1 MDAWRPG
8 LWPPFLASVSSSH
21 AQQTIRVGW
30 TIPAEESKYWMMRRP
45 AEFPDLGKTYNIEWT
60 QFQGTAPMTQALAAG
75 ALDCATQAPLSLA
88 NGVVGGNLKAYIVA
102 QHVFEKPGGFSVYW
116 AVKDDSPIK
125 TIADL
130 KGKTIG
136 ISVIG
141 GGTQG
146 PFTMLL
152 KQNGVD
158 PAKDIK
164 LVEVGFAVSED
175 ALRQGRVDA
184 VNMNQPFAARAE
196 AKGGT
201 RKLFSL
207 SEAMPNIVHIL
218 EACRADFVDKN
229 PELVKAYVRDITSG
243 MKKAL
248 ANREETLKVVSEVL
262 KAPIPVLDTY
272 LLKDNDFGRDP
283 GAAPNF
289 EAIQKM
295 LDIYAADGH
304 AAEDGRR
311 AVQAP
316 DHRRAAAIARSEAV
330 STGLCDRRRAL
341 RYPAYGA
348 CERDFAHE
356 KMAIPRDDRWPRS
369 CAPPRLHARDGA
381 RRRGDRQ
388 ADDRRGQHEGR
399 ADALQHDPRFPG
411 RCRQGRDRGG
421 RRHAAGIRHHFGLRR
436 HQHEP

>member
-1 MDAWRPG
+1 MMR
-8 LWPPFLASVSSSH
+8 VSSKWILAAGAVAAVMAGVSA
-21 AQQTIRVGW
+21 AQAQTTIRVGW

-45 AEFPDLGKTYNIEWT
+45 AEFPSLGKDYKVEWT

-75 ALDCATQAPLSLA
+75 ALDCATQAVLSLS
-88 NGVVGGNLKAYIVA
+88 NGVVGGGLKAYIVA

-146 PFTMLL
+146 PFNMLL
-152 KQNGVD
+152 KKNGLD
-158 PAKDIK
+158 PATDVK

-201 RKLFSL
+201 RKLFAL

-229 PELVKAYVRDITSG
+229 PDAVKAYVKDITAG

-248 ANREETLKVVSEVL
+248 ANREETLKVVSEQL
-262 KAPIPVLDTY
+262 KAPIPVLESY

-289 EAIQKM
+289 QAMQKM
-295 LDIYAADGH
+295 LDIYAETGMLPKLDVMQFKH
-304 AAEDGRR
+304 PTI
-311 AVQAP
+311 VAP
-316 DHRRAAAIARSEAV
+316 
-330 STGLCDRRRAL
+330 
-341 RYPAYGA
+341 
-348 CERDFAHE
+348 
-356 KMAIPRDDRWPRS
+356 
-369 CAPPRLHARDGA
+369 
-381 RRRGDRQ
+381 
-388 ADDRRGQHEGR
+388 
-399 ADALQHDPRFPG
+399 LQ
-411 RCRQGRDRGG
+411 
-421 RRHAAGIRHHFGLRR
+421 
-436 HQHEP
+436 

>member
-1 MDAWRPG
+1 MRKTLMLAALAAIALAASARPT
-8 LWPPFLASVSSSH
+8 L

-30 TIPAEESKYWMMRRP
+30 TIPAEESKYWMMKRP
-45 AEFPDLGKTYNIEWT
+45 AEFPDIGKTYNIEWT

-75 ALDCATQAPLSLA
+75 ALDCATQAPLSLS
-88 NGVVGGNLKAYIVA
+88 NGVVGGGLKAYIVA
-102 QHVFEKPGGFSVYW
+102 QHVYEKPGGFSVYW

-130 KGKTIG
+130 KGKTVG

-146 PFTMLL
+146 PFNMLL
-152 KQNGVD
+152 KQAGLD

-201 RKLFSL
+201 RKLFQL

-229 PELVKAYVRDITSG
+229 PDLVKAYVRDITAG

-248 ANREETLKVVSEVL
+248 ANRDETLKVVSEVM
-262 KAPIPVLDTY
+262 KAPVAVIDTY

-283 GAAPNF
+283 VAAPNF
-289 EAIQKM
+289 PAIQKM
-295 LDIYAADGH
+295 LDIYAETGMLPKLDVAQFKH
-304 AAEDGRR
+304 PTI
-311 AVQAP
+311 VAP
-316 DHRRAAAIARSEAV
+316 IE
-330 STGLCDRRRAL
+330 
-341 RYPAYGA
+341 
-348 CERDFAHE
+348 
-356 KMAIPRDDRWPRS
+356 
-369 CAPPRLHARDGA
+369 
-381 RRRGDRQ
+381 
-388 ADDRRGQHEGR
+388 
-399 ADALQHDPRFPG
+399 
-411 RCRQGRDRGG
+411 
-421 RRHAAGIRHHFGLRR
+421 
-436 HQHEP
+436 

>member
-1 MDAWRPG
+1 VRKTGHFVLPPLSKRLSRKPDGNGTSAAESKGG
-8 LWPPFLASVSSSH
+8 LLNYLNHETFGIAMISDGFGAEKRGRGMKWVVSKLVLAVVAAITFVAGASPLR

-45 AEFPDLGKTYNIEWT
+45 QEFPDLGKTYNVEWT

-116 AVKDDSPIK
+116 AVMDDSPIK

-146 PFTMLL
+146 PFNMLL

-207 SEAMPNIVHIL
+207 NQAMPNIVHIL

-229 PELVKAYVRDITSG
+229 PDLIKAYVRDITSG

-248 ANREETLKVVSEVL
+248 ANREETLKFVNEVL
-262 KAPIPVLDTY
+262 KAPIPVLETY

-289 EAIQKM
+289 PATQKM
-295 LDIYAADGH
+295 LDIYADTGMLPKLDVAQFKH
-304 AAEDGRR
+304 PTI
-311 AVQAP
+311 VAP
-316 DHRRAAAIARSEAV
+316 
-330 STGLCDRRRAL
+330 
-341 RYPAYGA
+341 
-348 CERDFAHE
+348 
-356 KMAIPRDDRWPRS
+356 
-369 CAPPRLHARDGA
+369 
-381 RRRGDRQ
+381 
-388 ADDRRGQHEGR
+388 
-399 ADALQHDPRFPG
+399 LQ
-411 RCRQGRDRGG
+411 
-421 RRHAAGIRHHFGLRR
+421 
-436 HQHEP
+436 

>member
-1 MDAWRPG
+1 MKGLANVNLRCGCWRRG
-8 LWPPFLASVSSSH
+8 SGVGMMRILSRWVLAAGVLAAVFAGMSSSQ

-45 AEFPDLGKTYNIEWT
+45 AEFPNLGKTYNVEWT
-60 QFQGTAPMTQALAAG
+60 QFQGTAPLTQ
-75 ALDCATQAPLSLA
+75 A

-116 AVKDDSPIK
+116 AVMDDSPIK
-125 TIADL
+125 KIADL
-130 KGKTIG
+130 KDKTVG

-141 GGTQG
+141 GGTYG
-146 PFTMLL
+146 PFAMLL
-152 KQNGVD
+152 QKNGVD
-158 PAKDIK
+158 PKTDIK

-207 SEAMPNIVHIL
+207 SEEMPNIVHIL

-229 PELVKAYVRDITSG
+229 PDLVKAYVRDITSG

-262 KAPIPVLDTY
+262 KAPVPVLDTY

-289 EAIQKM
+289 DAIQKM
-295 LDIYAADGH
+295 LDIYAATGMLPKMDVAQFKH
-304 AAEDGRR
+304 PTI
-311 AVQAP
+311 VAP
-316 DHRRAAAIARSEAV
+316 
-330 STGLCDRRRAL
+330 
-341 RYPAYGA
+341 
-348 CERDFAHE
+348 
-356 KMAIPRDDRWPRS
+356 
-369 CAPPRLHARDGA
+369 
-381 RRRGDRQ
+381 
-388 ADDRRGQHEGR
+388 
-399 ADALQHDPRFPG
+399 LQ
-411 RCRQGRDRGG
+411 
-421 RRHAAGIRHHFGLRR
+421 
-436 HQHEP
+436 

>member
-1 MDAWRPG
+1 
-8 LWPPFLASVSSSH
+8 
-21 AQQTIRVGW
+21 
-30 TIPAEESKYWMMRRP
+30 
-45 AEFPDLGKTYNIEWT
+45 
-60 QFQGTAPMTQALAAG
+60 MTQALAAG

-130 KGKTIG
+130 KGKTVG

-146 PFTMLL
+146 PFNMLL

-289 EAIQKM
+289 PAIQKM
-295 LDIYAADGH
+295 LDIYAEAGMLPKMDVAQFKGPIT
-304 AAEDGRR
+304 
-311 AVQAP
+311 AP
-316 DHRRAAAIARSEAV
+316 
-330 STGLCDRRRAL
+330 
-341 RYPAYGA
+341 
-348 CERDFAHE
+348 
-356 KMAIPRDDRWPRS
+356 M
-369 CAPPRLHARDGA
+369 
-381 RRRGDRQ
+381 Q
-388 ADDRRGQHEGR
+388 
-399 ADALQHDPRFPG
+399 
-411 RCRQGRDRGG
+411 
-421 RRHAAGIRHHFGLRR
+421 
-436 HQHEP
+436 

>member
-1 MDAWRPG
+1 MRAISKWILAAG
-8 LWPPFLASVSSSH
+8 VTASFLASTQVLH

-45 AEFPDLGKTYNIEWT
+45 QEFPDIGKTYNIEWT

-116 AVKDDSPIK
+116 AVMDDSPIK

-130 KGKTIG
+130 KGKTVG

-146 PFTMLL
+146 PFNMLL
-152 KQNGVD
+152 KQAGLD
-158 PAKDIK
+158 PSKDIK

-207 SEAMPNIVHIL
+207 SQAMPNIVHIL

-229 PELVKAYVRDITSG
+229 PEVVRAYVRDITSG
-243 MKKAL
+243 IYNSL
-248 ANREETLKVVSEVL
+248 ANR
-262 KAPIPVLDTY
+262 
-272 LLKDNDFGRDP
+272 
-283 GAAPNF
+283 
-289 EAIQKM
+289 Q
-295 LDIYAADGH
+295 
-304 AAEDGRR
+304 
-311 AVQAP
+311 
-316 DHRRAAAIARSEAV
+316 
-330 STGLCDRRRAL
+330 
-341 RYPAYGA
+341 
-348 CERDFAHE
+348 
-356 KMAIPRDDRWPRS
+356 
-369 CAPPRLHARDGA
+369 
-381 RRRGDRQ
+381 
-388 ADDRRGQHEGR
+388 
-399 ADALQHDPRFPG
+399 
-411 RCRQGRDRGG
+411 
-421 RRHAAGIRHHFGLRR
+421 
-436 HQHEP
+436 

>member
-1 MDAWRPG
+1 MKGFRCVICARAVG
-8 LWPPFLASVSSSH
+8 KRRGTMLVRSRQVLARWILATGAVAAIFASGNTAV
-21 AQQTIRVGW
+21 AQPTIRVGV

-75 ALDCATQAPLSLA
+75 ALDWGQQAPLSLS
-88 NGVVGGNLKAYIVA
+88 NGVVGGNLKAYIVT

-116 AVKDDSPIK
+116 AVMDDSPIK

-130 KGKTIG
+130 KGKTVG

-141 GGTQG
+141 GGTQR
-146 PFTMLL
+146 PFNMLL
-152 KQNGVD
+152 QKNGVD

-184 VNMNQPFAARAE
+184 VNMNQPFEARAV
-196 AKGGT
+196 AKGGI

-207 SEAMPNIVHIL
+207 NQVMPNIVHIL

-229 PELVKAYVRDITSG
+229 PDLARAYVRDITLG

-262 KAPIPVLDTY
+262 KAPVSVLDTY

-289 EAIQKM
+289 PAIQRM
-295 LDIYAADGH
+295 LDIYYEAGMLPKMDVAQFKGPIT
-304 AAEDGRR
+304 
-311 AVQAP
+311 AP
-316 DHRRAAAIARSEAV
+316 I
-330 STGLCDRRRAL
+330 
-341 RYPAYGA
+341 
-348 CERDFAHE
+348 
-356 KMAIPRDDRWPRS
+356 
-369 CAPPRLHARDGA
+369 
-381 RRRGDRQ
+381 Q
-388 ADDRRGQHEGR
+388 
-399 ADALQHDPRFPG
+399 
-411 RCRQGRDRGG
+411 
-421 RRHAAGIRHHFGLRR
+421 
-436 HQHEP
+436 